1 MLCVLPIMK
10 NEEDP
15 EIMNGSILW
24 IKDLNAYVCNSF
36 LKDSPSCPRF
46 WVIILEN

>member
-1 MLCVLPIMK
+1 MLCVSTVMK

-24 IKDLNAYVCNSF
+24 TKDLNAYVCNSF
-36 LKDSPSCPRF
+36 LKDSPSCLRF
-46 WVIILEN
+46 LVIVVEA